1 MSETTFNVKMK
12 IPDVFQASDQ
22 MLIVQERKN
31 GKPTGTI
38 NINVYDQSLYLRVLK
53 EIEKWQ
59 KR

>member
-1 MSETTFNVKMK
+1 MK